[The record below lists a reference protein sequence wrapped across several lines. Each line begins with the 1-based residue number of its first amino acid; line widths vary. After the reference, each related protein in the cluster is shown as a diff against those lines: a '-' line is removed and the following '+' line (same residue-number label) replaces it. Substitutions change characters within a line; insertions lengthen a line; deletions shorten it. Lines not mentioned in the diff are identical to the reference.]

1 MTTTPALNGQIIG
14 MTHYATRAL
23 LDRVLRSVEMT
34 FEQSVV
40 LNLAA
45 SANPPMA
52 REQIVSR
59 ATSGLKVGDDVAIAA
74 LDGLVA
80 SGLVSVGDEVAI
92 TDAGADRQRL
102 IRGEIDTIT
111 ARLYG
116 DLPAED
122 LATAGRVL
130 TTVTER
136 ANAML
141 AG

>member
-1 MTTTPALNGQIIG
+1 MATTPTLNGQVIG

-23 LDRVLRSVEMT
+23 LERVLESVALT
-34 FEQSVV
+34 FEQSVA
-40 LNLAA
+40 LNLVA
-45 SANPPMA
+45 SSDAPVQ
-52 REQIVSR
+52 RDHIVNR
-59 ATSGLKVGDDVAIAA
+59 VTSGLKVSDAVAIAA
-74 LDGLVA
+74 VDALAA
-80 SGLVSVGDEVAI
+80 SGIVSAGDEIAL
-92 TDAGADRQRL
+92 TERGAVVQRA
-102 IRGEIDTIT
+102 IRGEIDAIT
-111 ARLYG
+111 TRLYG

>member
-45 SANPPMA
+45 SADPPMA

-59 ATSGLKVGDDVAIAA
+59 ATSGLKVSDDVAIAA

>member
-1 MTTTPALNGQIIG
+1 MTTIPTLNGQVIG

-23 LDRVLRSVEMT
+23 LERVLESLDLT

-40 LNLAA
+40 LNVVSSGDA
-45 SANPPMA
+45 PTP
-52 REQIVSR
+52 REQVVSR
-59 ATSGLKVGDDVAIAA
+59 VTSGLKVSDAVAIAA
-74 LDGLVA
+74 VDGLAA
-80 SGLVSVGDEVAI
+80 SGIVSAGDDIAL
-92 TDAGADRQRL
+92 TDQGAVVQRA
-102 IRGEIDTIT
+102 IRGEIEAIT

-141 AG
+141 AD

>member
-23 LDRVLRSVEMT
+23 LDRVLRSVDMT

-45 SANPPMA
+45 SAGPPMA

-92 TDAGADRQRL
+92 TDEGADRQRL

>member
-45 SANPPMA
+45 SADPPMA

-59 ATSGLKVGDDVAIAA
+59 ATSGLKVSDDVAIAA

-102 IRGEIDTIT
+102 IRGEIDMIT

-116 DLPAED
+116 DLPSED

>member
-45 SANPPMA
+45 SADPPMA